1 MTRLCLFMIALYRRW
16 LSPWLPPVCRYY
28 PSCSVYA
35 EEAVRRFGW
44 GRGGLL
50 AARRLLRCHP
60 GHPGGFDP
68 VVEPVVEGVG
78 RGAAGRRKG
87 VGFPREGR

>member
-1 MTRLCLFMIALYRRW
+1 MTRLLLLAIALYRR
-16 LSPWLPPVCRYY
+16 LVSPLLPATCRYY
-28 PSCSVYA
+28 PSCSAYA

-44 GRGGLL
+44 LRGGGL

-68 VVEPVVEGVG
+68 VVPGDG
-78 RGAAGRRKG
+78 GGPSAAGRG
-87 VGFPREGR
+87 VGLGSRMEDG